1 MSNEAQQVVITDIK
15 MPFFSMVWFM
25 IKWVF
30 ALIPALILIAVL
42 ILAAVIVNDMFD
54 IIDLVKDMLPF

>member
-30 ALIPALILIAVL
+30 AIIPALILIAVL
-42 ILAAVIVNDMFD
+42 ILAAIIVNDMFD
-54 IIDLVKDMLPF
+54 IVDMIKNMLPF